1 MNASLSLAII
11 ESSNAAGYGDRI
23 ATGAHSLRVSPE
35 TDGMKIETSGSGG
48 GTLQPAPK
56 VELLDAYG
64 SIMVG
69 DRARQ
74 ISIETFVEKQG
85 QNGASSAIPAT
96 ISGGIARRV
105 DNATGIATFDAL
117 NLRGRPGSGPHEI
130 GLRATVDVV
139 SAGISARQRFID
151 AKAPL
156 MGWVKACSERTF
168 EYDGVCT
175 PCLQILC

>member
-1 MNASLSLAII
+1 MGTRVRLAAAAAAADAAAAAAANTSSVLMAACKRNLAPLGGGGCLFWDALATTSSANAWEWLSPDIVNASLSLAII

-35 TDGMKIETSGSGG
+35 TEGMKIETSGSGG

-74 ISIETFVEKQG
+74 IRSRH
-85 QNGASSAIPAT
+85 S
-96 ISGGIARRV
+96 
-105 DNATGIATFDAL
+105 
-117 NLRGRPGSGPHEI
+117 
-130 GLRATVDVV
+130 
-139 SAGISARQRFID
+139 
-151 AKAPL
+151 
-156 MGWVKACSERTF
+156 
-168 EYDGVCT
+168 
-175 PCLQILC
+175 